1 MAQQETEVIIEISGR
16 WWSFPG
22 AQIGTDSWEIEW
34 GNDGKLRLHDGV
46 GSVVEGTEL
55 TDAEIAQLTRE
66 NLLADVLELASA
78 KLRSGVGWDAA
89 TTADVIDEVLHS
101 YPQHVKKALALALL
115 SGRV

>member
-1 MAQQETEVIIEISGR
+1 MPQQDSGAMIGISGR
-16 WWSFPG
+16 WWAFPG
-22 AQIGTDSWEIEW
+22 AQDRRSSLEIEW
-34 GNDGKLRLHDGV
+34 GNDGKLRLHYGV

-55 TDAEIAQLTRE
+55 TDAEIEQLTRE

-78 KLRSGVGWDAA
+78 KLRSGESWDAA

-115 SGRV
+115 AGKV